1 MHERAVAQLL
11 IDLFSPEYDAEE
23 RCVMLENAFP
33 VIVERPAE
41 EDVFRNT
48 ASLIFRFDDGS
59 VFHVFICK
67 TREADSADS

>member
-11 IDLFSPEYDAEE
+11 IDLFSPEYDVEE
-23 RCVMLENAFP
+23 RCTLLETAFP

-48 ASLIFRFDDGS
+48 ASIILRFDDGS

-67 TREADSADS
+67 TSEGGSADS

>member
-23 RCVMLENAFP
+23 RCAMLENTFP
-33 VIVERPAE
+33 VIVERPNE
-41 EDVFRNT
+41 TEVFRNT

-67 TREADSADS
+67 TGEGDSGNP